1 MEVKKIVEKWEIWN
15 KEEEAA
21 RSEEEAKKMVSEYF
35 HKQIHVFS
43 KKASERMLTR
53 KLQNYTIDM
62 KERFILR
69 KRKVYLLSREER

>member
-35 HKQIHVFS
+35 HK
-43 KKASERMLTR
+43 
-53 KLQNYTIDM
+53 
-62 KERFILR
+62 
-69 KRKVYLLSREER
+69 